1 MYVCIPCCIVVH
13 EHYLTQYFTHIYYE
27 LLMPQFYHG
36 NATYVYS
43 SSYNGGV
50 MGVLCMHSVLWKNAY
65 CIYVC
70 TLVVHASNE

>member
-1 MYVCIPCCIVVH
+1 
-13 EHYLTQYFTHIYYE
+13 
-27 LLMPQFYHG
+27 MPQFYHG